1 MTIYDTALRYITRV
15 APHGGTHFFSI
26 HRKVTLGNGK
36 LVIPGHAHK
45 DITQAANDALY
56 WVAKGCDIY
65 LAMCGEINTKKTRG
79 PSKSP
84 YPAADRTAINVI
96 CCKNLYLDVDVKPDK
111 PDEGYA
117 TTEEALEA
125 INNFLVT
132 TGLPDPTFV
141 VSSGTGGFHV
151 YWTFTHTITPTEWQ
165 PMANALANAARQ
177 YGLKFDSQCTV
188 DATRLLRVPGT
199 QNFKHNPP
207 LPVEIYW
214 DTDLDVDPDELV
226 KVLAFYDNGVR
237 RPTPKSM
244 DGRTQS
250 PLLDGEIFTDLGAGI
265 KTEYA
270 PSDIDEVAK
279 NCPFIAE
286 TLRTG
291 GADLAEPLWKYTL
304 SLASRCQ
311 DPTHTA
317 HRLSSGHASYSPAET
332 ETKLGQSQQDR
343 ISNPSLGP
351 PGCEA
356 IRYAGASQCAA
367 CPHLA
372 RRSNPLNVGFNRTNG
387 HAFTST
393 SLPNDDLPPEYY
405 RGKDGLVYMDSE
417 VETDDD
423 GNNIGNSFPIRVF
436 PYPILYGSGLAEA
449 HEGKSFRICFDT
461 LQAGTVVKRIEIDY
475 SAATDKRYLQR
486 DLSAQGLPCQ
496 VTKQMMDF
504 MVSYLKLLRDTKSTL
519 ISVPPV
525 GWYAQDGNM
534 GFAYDGAF
542 HTAHGTHKC
551 HKMPIGGSEYAVV
564 GEEQPW
570 RDLVNVVVD
579 PARPDLC
586 VMAASAFAAPLVAL
600 SGQKGFLLGCWSSKS
615 GVYKT
620 TALSL
625 AQAVWGGIS
634 GMQGMTD
641 TLNYVFTKVG
651 IIKNLP
657 LIYDEVKTKKQVA
670 NFVDLTHQLTHGR
683 DKGRALRDGSIRA
696 PREWNTLIAYAVN
709 MPLSQEV
716 QQESKGTDAALFRMF
731 EFQAI
736 TPASRSA
743 FSSAMVAGMTH
754 KLETNYGHI
763 GRDYAKFLGENYG
776 LVNDKLR
783 AMQEHLQYTLPHE
796 PDQRFWIAAI
806 GCVITG
812 ASFAKALGYADFP
825 IQAMLNFMVK
835 EYHRMR
841 TGRVAISQD
850 YTHHVV
856 AGSELAMFLRAKLP
870 RNTIRTDIVW
880 TQQGRPPKNSIKLL
894 NDSENMKREEL
905 HVQISHKPDPV
916 IRICDSALAKYC
928 EEKAIPKL
936 ALLEAMRTHY
946 GAAMSMGRLGSG
958 TKYATSLPE
967 PIWTIAVKGT
977 PLEHELELPD

>member
-1 MTIYDTALRYITRV
+1 MSGSLHQYLTRV
-15 APHGGTHFFSI
+15 AIHSNDCYFSI
-26 HRKVTLGNGK
+26 HRKVILGNGK
-36 LVIPGHAHK
+36 TAIPGHAHK
-45 DITQAANDALY
+45 NIDDAARDALY
-56 WVAKGCDIY
+56 WLAKGCDIY
-65 LAMCGEINTKKTRG
+65 LAQGGEINTKRTRG

-84 YPAADRTAINVI
+84 YPAADRTAINVV

-111 PDEGYA
+111 PEEGYA

-125 INNFLVT
+125 INNFLVKV
-132 TGLPDPTFV
+132 GLPNPTFV

-188 DATRLLRVPGT
+188 DATRLLRIAGT
-199 QNFKHNPP
+199 QNFKQNPP

-214 DTDLDVDPDELV
+214 DTDIDVDPDELA

-237 RPTPKSM
+237 RPTPKSSL
-244 DGRTQS
+244 DSRTQS
-250 PLLDGEIFTDLGAGI
+250 PLLNGEIFTDLGAGL
-265 KTEYA
+265 KPEYA
-270 PSDIDEVAK
+270 PADIDEVAK
-279 NCPFIAE
+279 HCPFINE

-291 GADLAEPLWKYTL
+291 GINHAEPLWKYTI
-304 SLASRCQ
+304 SLASRCE
-311 DPTHTA
+311 DPTQTA
-317 HRLSSGHASYSPAET
+317 HRLSCNHANYSPAET
-332 ETKLGQSQQDR
+332 EAKLGQSQQDR
-343 ISNPSLGP
+343 IANPSLGP

-356 IRYAGASQCAA
+356 IKYAGAVECAA
-367 CPHLA
+367 CPYLA
-372 RRSNPLNVGFNRTNG
+372 LRSNPLNVGFKRANG
-387 HAFTST
+387 HAFTS
-393 SLPNDDLPPEYY
+393 PHAVNDDLPPEYY
-405 RGKDGLVYMDSE
+405 RGKNNLIYKDSE
-417 VETDDD
+417 AETDDD
-423 GNNIGNSFPIRVF
+423 GNIIGNSFPICVF
-436 PYPILYGSGLAEA
+436 PYPILYNSAFAEG
-449 HEGKSFRICFDT
+449 HEGRSYRICFDT
-461 LQAGTVVKRIEIDY
+461 IEAEDVIKRVELDFDVA
-475 SAATDKRYLQR
+475 SDKYALQR
-486 DLSAQGLPCQ
+486 ELSAQGLICRTSNP
-496 VTKQMMDF
+496 MMDF
-504 MVSYLKLLRDTKSTL
+504 MVSFLRLLRDTKTTL
-519 ISVPPV
+519 VSVPPV
-525 GWYAQDGNM
+525 GWYVRDGVM

-542 HTAHGTHKC
+542 YTSHGAHKC

-564 GEEQPW
+564 GDEQPW
-570 RDLVNVVVD
+570 RDLTPIVITPD
-579 PARPDLC
+579 RPDLC
-586 VMAASAFAAPLVAL
+586 VLVASGFAAPLVAL
-600 SGQKGFLLGCWSSKS
+600 SGQKGFLLGCWSMKS

-625 AQAVWGGIS
+625 AQTIWGGTS

-641 TLNYVFTKVG
+641 TLNYVFTKIG

-657 LIYDEVKTKKQVA
+657 LIYDEIKSKKQIA
-670 NFVDLTHQLTHGR
+670 QFVDLTHQLTHGR

-709 MPLSQEV
+709 MPLAQEV
-716 QQESKGTDAALFRMF
+716 QAESKGTDAALFRMF

-736 TPASRSA
+736 TPASRSQ
-743 FSSAMVAGMTH
+743 FSTAMVAGMTH

-763 GRDYAKFLGENYG
+763 GRDYAKFLGENYA

-783 AMQEHLQYTLPHE
+783 AMQEHLQKMLPHE
-796 PDQRFWIAAI
+796 PDQRFWIATIA
-806 GCVITG
+806 CVITG

-825 IQAMLNFMVK
+825 IQEMLNFMVK

-856 AGSELAMFLRAKLP
+856 AGSELAVFLRAKLP

-894 NDSENMKREEL
+894 NDSENMRREEL

-916 IRICDSALAKYC
+916 IRIADGALAKYC
-928 EEKAIPKL
+928 EEKSIPKL
-936 ALLEAMRTHY
+936 ALLEAMRVHY
-946 GAAMSMGRLGSG
+946 GANMSMGRLGSG

-977 PLEHELELPD
+977 PLENELELPD